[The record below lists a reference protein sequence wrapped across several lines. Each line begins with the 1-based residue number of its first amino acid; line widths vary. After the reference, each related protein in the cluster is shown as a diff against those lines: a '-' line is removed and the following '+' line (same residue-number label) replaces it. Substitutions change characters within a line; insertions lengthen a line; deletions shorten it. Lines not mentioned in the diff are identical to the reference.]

1 MQIVLKRIA
10 KKKTYTIGRLYI
22 LKDEDVKKRTIE
34 SVNKCR
40 GLKTVC
46 EVPQEKLNAD
56 SYFCDTLEPC
66 WRNLLGVELSPAEE
80 NVRLGRVSGKKAQKM
95 KGKTAIPEGTYPVL
109 ITKSPRRFN
118 TRREYSEKQAVMASA
133 CPLLKNNR
141 YLSGPVL

>member
-46 EVPQEKLNAD
+46 EVPAEKLNAD

-80 NVRLGRVSGKKAQKM
+80 NVRWGVYRA
-95 KGKTAIPEGTYPVL
+95 
-109 ITKSPRRFN
+109 RR
-118 TRREYSEKQAVMASA
+118 RR
-133 CPLLKNNR
+133 R
-141 YLSGPVL
+141 

>member
-46 EVPQEKLNAD
+46 DVPAEKMNAD
-56 SYFCDTLEPC
+56 
-66 WRNLLGVELSPAEE
+66 
-80 NVRLGRVSGKKAQKM
+80 
-95 KGKTAIPEGTYPVL
+95 
-109 ITKSPRRFN
+109 
-118 TRREYSEKQAVMASA
+118 
-133 CPLLKNNR
+133 
-141 YLSGPVL
+141 

>member
-46 EVPQEKLNAD
+46 EVPAEKLNAD
-56 SYFCDTLEPC
+56 LRVASEA
-66 WRNLLGVELSPAEE
+66 LLD
-80 NVRLGRVSGKKAQKM
+80 
-95 KGKTAIPEGTYPVL
+95 
-109 ITKSPRRFN
+109 
-118 TRREYSEKQAVMASA
+118 
-133 CPLLKNNR
+133 
-141 YLSGPVL
+141 